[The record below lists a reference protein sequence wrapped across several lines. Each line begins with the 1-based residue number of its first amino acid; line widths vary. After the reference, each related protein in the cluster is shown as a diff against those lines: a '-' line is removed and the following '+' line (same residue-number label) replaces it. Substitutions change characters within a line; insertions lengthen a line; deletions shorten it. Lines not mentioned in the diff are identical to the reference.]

1 MDGGNAF
8 GTLAQFPSPFFSL
21 RDCLNLAREW
31 RNKKKKKK
39 SLSDLFSN
47 AGNER
52 RTLAPSADCR
62 AARLP
67 ELAASGAAC
76 AFGKWGNRAE
86 LRPTHSVR
94 QTLKWGYLTQ
104 PASLP
109 GCHSSL
115 PVTQSGKRLRD
126 HRRPPGITVRCQNGG
141 DRNEKESLAPPTSSG
156 SNRRVPTIDNFGG
169 PRNIHALTDLIDDS

>member
-1 MDGGNAF
+1 MPATNGERS
-8 GTLAQFPSPFFSL
+8 LCRLPSSPT
-21 RDCLNLAREW
+21 ARAGCEW
-31 RNKKKKKK
+31 RCLRFWQMGGTEQ
-39 SLSDLFSN
+39 S
-47 AGNER
+47 
-52 RTLAPSADCR
+52 CV
-62 AARLP
+62 RL
-67 ELAASGAAC
+67 
-76 AFGKWGNRAE
+76 
-86 LRPTHSVR
+86 THSVR